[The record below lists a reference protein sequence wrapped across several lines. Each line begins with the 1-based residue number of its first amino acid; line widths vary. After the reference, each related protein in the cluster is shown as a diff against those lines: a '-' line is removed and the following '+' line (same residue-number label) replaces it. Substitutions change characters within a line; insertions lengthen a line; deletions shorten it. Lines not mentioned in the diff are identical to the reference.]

1 VKAPANTPEPIITG
15 TKREPSSLVHTAT
28 SMGASVTM
36 PWSFSVRTTSMPAST
51 P

>member
-15 TKREPSSLVHTAT
+15 HEARAFFVGPDGDLDGRF
-28 SMGASVTM
+28 GAM
-36 PWSFSVRTTSMPAST
+36 PWSFSVRTTSSTAST